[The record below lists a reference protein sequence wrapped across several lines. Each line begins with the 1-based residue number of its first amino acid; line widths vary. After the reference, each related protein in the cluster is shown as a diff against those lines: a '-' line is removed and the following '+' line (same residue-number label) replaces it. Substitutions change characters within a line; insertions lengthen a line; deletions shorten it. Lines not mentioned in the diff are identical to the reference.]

1 MDVRM
6 SIIFIFIFILILLI
20 FLALQVALQVFL
32 SMQKNKWFGLILPI
46 LYLLFAAFASFGNM
60 MYTGEIA
67 PIIMAFILF
76 SIPAIINFVIYLAG
90 RAKVKEKNNN
100 ELEKMNIQ
108 DLD

>member
-6 SIIFIFIFILILLI
+6 SIISIFIFILILLI
-20 FLALQVALQVFL
+20 FLALQVFL

-46 LYLLFAAFASFGNM
+46 LYLLFAAFASFGMM

-76 SIPAIINFVIYLAG
+76 SIPVIINFVIYLVC